1 MKKLLILLLSIVS
14 LTAFAQEPK
23 IKLRSD
29 STKVNING
37 APIQKGDEF
46 FVDVM
51 LNGNGNTT
59 ARALYFDFEYQ
70 NTAFELISL
79 GHTGTGGNGG
89 VLPPGS
95 TITLDW
101 YQYPGYTWNNTQQNT
116 TANGNTNYQN
126 ANYTFTAGGPKTIVR
141 AYLNWASPNGLPYGN
156 YDQLLKLRF
165 RLKTTATGNT
175 WDPIKMNFAAS
186 YNANG
191 STGAAINE
199 IPTTTVTTLS
209 PDANKL
215 IKLSVDLNGN
225 VSNQYLKVAFL
236 KASDN
241 QGPLFDVA
249 SNGTVNVVD
258 SLLTPNTAYKVMVM
272 ANMDQLPGI
281 YNSAVTVSDYATALN
296 EFVQQKL
303 DGTFNYANI
312 ITGMGLWAADVNRS
326 NSLDG
331 GDLTLLL
338 SQVASVN
345 SLYVQPTGYVQGS
358 NGHMSLPTFKASQ
371 FNGATVANVF
381 TDLPRNS
388 QRVFEY
394 TTPVNRGTP
403 ETHVIKYVLSGDVN
417 RSHSSQVVINGSPA
431 TNAVVALNKSIA
443 KTIMANRT
451 IGFVNTPQNVSSIN
465 VNLSNLTVTSNS
477 IEIPVKVDAGSQK
490 VSGLQFEFA
499 YDPTKIKFEQLV
511 SEVPN
516 TWFTIADAKDGKV
529 KFIGLDK
536 DLKNS
541 ITGAS
546 IPFKLKFSAI
556 GNGLD
561 INSYIKV
568 TSAMDASN
576 DKGSQLGINL
586 NSETIKLTG
595 YNNF

>member
-1 MKKLLILLLSIVS
+1 MKKLLFLLLSLVS
-14 LTAFAQEPK
+14 LTAFAQEP
-23 IKLRSD
+23 ILKLRSD
-29 STKVNING
+29 STKVNLAG
-37 APIQKGDEF
+37 LPIQKGDEF

-51 LNGNGNTT
+51 LNGNGNIT
-59 ARALYFDFEYQ
+59 ARALYFDFEFQ
-70 NTAFELISL
+70 NTAFELVSIA
-79 GHTGTGGNGG
+79 HTGTGGNGG
-89 VLPPGS
+89 VLPQGS

-101 YQYPGYTWNNTQQNT
+101 YQYPGYTWNNTQQNN

-141 AYLNWASPNGLPYGN
+141 AYLNWASPNGFPYGGGF
-156 YDQLLKLRF
+156 DQLLKLKF
-165 RLKTTATGNT
+165 KLKTTATGSA

-186 YNANG
+186 YNVNG
-191 STGAAINE
+191 STGAAINQVP
-199 IPTTTVTTLS
+199 ITSVVTLS

-225 VSNQYLKVAFL
+225 LSNQYLKVAFL
-236 KASDN
+236 KADN
-241 QGPLFDVA
+241 TGPIFDVA
-249 SNGTVNVVD
+249 SNGAVSIVD
-258 SLLTPNTAYKVMVM
+258 TLLTPNTQYNIMVM
-272 ANMDQLPGI
+272 GNMDQLPGI
-281 YNSAVTVSDYATALN
+281 YNSAVTVSDYTTALN

-303 DGTFNYANI
+303 DGTFNYSNI

-345 SLYVQPTGYVQGS
+345 SLYVQPTGYVQGA
-358 NGHMSLPTFKASQ
+358 NNYMSLPTFKANE
-371 FNGATVANVF
+371 FNNATVSNVF
-381 TDLPRNS
+381 TDLPRNTPK
-388 QRVFEY
+388 RFTF

-403 ETHVIKYVLSGDVN
+403 ETHLIKYVISGDVN
-417 RSHSSQVVINGSPA
+417 RSHSSQVIINGTPA
-431 TNAVVALNKSIA
+431 TNAVVALNKSISKMA
-443 KTIMANRT
+443 VANRT
-451 IGFVNTPQNVSSIN
+451 IGFVNTQQNVASIN
-465 VNLSNLTVTSNS
+465 VNLSNTTVTSNT
-477 IEIPVKVDAGSQK
+477 IEIPVKIDAGSSK

-499 YDPTKIKFEQLV
+499 YDASKIKFEQLV

-546 IPFKLKFSAI
+546 TPFKLKFSTI
-556 GNGLD
+556 GDGLS
-561 INSYIKV
+561 INSFIKV
-568 TSAMDASN
+568 TSAMDASDSN
-576 DKGSQLGINL
+576 GSQLGINL

>member
-1 MKKLLILLLSIVS
+1 MKKLLFLLLSLVS

-29 STKVNING
+29 STKVNLAGN
-37 APIQKGDEF
+37 AIQKGDEF

-59 ARALYFDFEYQ
+59 TRALYFDFEFQ
-70 NTAFELISL
+70 NTAFELISVD
-79 GHTGTGGNGG
+79 HTGTGGNGG
-89 VLPPGS
+89 VLPAGS

-116 TANGNTNYQN
+116 TANGNINYQN
-126 ANYTFTAGGPKTIVR
+126 ANYTFTAGGPKTILR
-141 AYLNWASPNGLPYGN
+141 SYLNWASPNGLPFSN
-156 YDQLLKLRF
+156 FDPVIKLKF
-165 RLKTTATGNT
+165 RLKTTAAGSA

-191 STGAAINE
+191 SSGAAINE
-199 IPTTTVTTLS
+199 VPITSVITLS

-215 IKLSVDLNGN
+215 LKLNVDLNGN
-225 VSNQYLKVAFL
+225 VSNQHLKVAFL
-236 KASDN
+236 KSDN
-241 QGPLFDVA
+241 TGPLFDVA
-249 SNGTVNVVD
+249 SNGAVSIVD
-258 SLLTPNTAYKVMVM
+258 SLLTPNTQYNIMVM
-272 ANMDQLPGI
+272 GNMDQLPGI
-281 YNSAVTVSDYATALN
+281 YNAAVTVSDYTTALN

-303 DGTFNYANI
+303 DGTFSYANI

-338 SQVASVN
+338 SQIASVN
-345 SLYVQPTGYVQGS
+345 SLYVQPTGYVQGA
-358 NGHMSLPTFKASQ
+358 NNFMSLPTFKASE

-388 QRVFEY
+388 ARRVTY
-394 TTPVNRGTP
+394 TTLPTRGTP
-403 ETHVIKYVLSGDVN
+403 ETITVKYLLSGDVN
-417 RSHSSQVVINGSPA
+417 RSHSSQVVINGTPA
-431 TNAVVALNKSIA
+431 TNAVVALNKSVSKMI
-443 KTIMANRT
+443 TANRT
-451 IGFVNTPQNVSSIN
+451 IGFVNTPQNVASIN
-465 VNLSNLTVTSNS
+465 VNLSNTTVTSNT
-477 IEIPVKVDAGSQK
+477 IEIPVKIDAGSLK
-490 VSGLQFEFA
+490 VSGLQFEFS
-499 YDPTKIKFEQLV
+499 YDPSKIKFEQLI

-546 IPFKLKFSAI
+546 TPFKLKFSAI
-556 GNGLD
+556 GDGLS
-561 INSYIKV
+561 INSFIKV
-568 TSAMDASN
+568 TSAMDASDN
-576 DKGSQLGINL
+576 KGSQLGINL